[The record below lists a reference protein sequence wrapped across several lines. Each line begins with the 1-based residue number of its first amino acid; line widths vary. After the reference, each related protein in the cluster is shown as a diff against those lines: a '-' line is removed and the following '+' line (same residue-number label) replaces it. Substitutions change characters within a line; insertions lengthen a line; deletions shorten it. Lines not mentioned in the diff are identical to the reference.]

1 MQGERRRAQAS
12 THRRAMIPRRAA
24 GGSARRL
31 VKFREVA
38 ADERVALNWLA
49 RYAAVFVAEL
59 ARVAAEGVVL
69 A

>member
-1 MQGERRRAQAS
+1 
-12 THRRAMIPRRAA
+12 MIARRAA
-24 GGSARRL
+24 GVSARRL

-38 ADERVALNWLA
+38 ADERVVNWLA

-59 ARVAAEGVVL
+59 ARVAAEGVIL

>member
-1 MQGERRRAQAS
+1 
-12 THRRAMIPRRAA
+12 MIARRAA
-24 GGSARRL
+24 GGSTRRL

-38 ADERVALNWLA
+38 ADERVVLNWLA

-59 ARVAAEGVVL
+59 ARVAAEGVIL

>member
-1 MQGERRRAQAS
+1 
-12 THRRAMIPRRAA
+12 MIARRAA
-24 GGSARRL
+24 GVNARRL

-38 ADERVALNWLA
+38 ADERVVNWLA

-59 ARVAAEGVVL
+59 ARVAAEGVIL